1 MIEST
6 SSSICDAV
14 FSPQINPAPPSKYWF
29 CTVARHIMPNL
40 SDIPY
45 IVTMARA
52 IFVAFSI
59 SFAAPLVTE
68 LNTSTSAARPAIYV
82 VILARSSS
90 FVSRYFSSSGVW
102 SVYPSAPMVRGTI
115 VIFCTGSVF
124 FCRADT
130 SACPTS
136 WYETIFLSLS
146 LMTRSFFSLPP
157 TATSSKASKRSAW
170 FTSCLPFL
178 TALMAA
184 SLIILARSEPTSP
197 AVASASASRSTDS
210 SILTSFECT
219 FKVSRRPFKSGLSTM
234 ILLSKRPGRRSAL
247 SSTSGRLVAANIS
260 NPFDVSKPSIS
271 ARSWFSVCS
280 RSSLP
285 PPYLLSRLFPIASIS
300 SIKII
305 HGAIFCA
312 SLNKSRTLEAPTPTN
327 ISTKSE
333 PASEKNGTPASPATA
348 LARSVLPVPGGPTR
362 SAPLGSLAPISVYF
376 FGL

>member
-1 MIEST
+1 
-6 SSSICDAV
+6 
-14 FSPQINPAPPSKYWF
+14 
-29 CTVARHIMPNL
+29 
-40 SDIPY
+40 
-45 IVTMARA
+45 
-52 IFVAFSI
+52 
-59 SFAAPLVTE
+59 
-68 LNTSTSAARPAIYV
+68 
-82 VILARSSS
+82 
-90 FVSRYFSSSGVW
+90 
-102 SVYPSAPMVRGTI
+102 
-115 VIFCTGSVF
+115 
-124 FCRADT
+124 
-130 SACPTS
+130 
-136 WYETIFLSLS
+136 
-146 LMTRSFFSLPP
+146 MTRSFFSLPP
-157 TATSSKASKRSAW
+157 TATSSKASKRSDW

-271 ARSWFSVCS
+271 ARSWFNVCS

-362 SAPLGSLAPISVYF
+362 SAPLGSLAPISVYLL
-376 FGL
+376 GL